1 MEGFL
6 TNGKF
11 GADFLVVVCTNA
23 EGVLALGSG
32 DCDGFFQSFF
42 ALEYF
47 VKRKSKRKQNT
58 ATQNMG
64 DDSQL
69 KRNPTY
75 LTP

>member
-32 DCDGFFQSFF
+32 GCDGFFQSFF

-47 VKRKSKRKQNT
+47 VKRKQNT

-69 KRNPTY
+69 KCNPTY